1 MLCYTYKKKGI
12 YLMEKAYKLLAA
24 QEKISANAA
33 KKLIDSG
40 KVFAHDKKIKIARA
54 LMKKNTKFKI
64 IETKKPKKI
73 FEDKNIIVI
82 DKPPF
87 ITSEEISKIYSTSLL
102 HRLDKDTSGIL
113 ILVKDK
119 NWQKKAIEEFKNQNV
134 YKEYHTWVSGIV
146 SEEIVIDMPLK
157 TIKTKSGA
165 YSKIDK
171 FGKIAITKIEP
182 LMAFRTKS
190 KVKAIIHTGRT
201 HQIRAHLSYINHPI
215 LGDEK
220 YGGKNTK
227 RVMLHHYKFKI
238 FDYEFIADEPKDF
251 TVMEEYND

>member
-1 MLCYTYKKKGI
+1 
-12 YLMEKAYKLLAA
+12 MEKAYKLLAA
-24 QEKISANAA
+24 QEHISANAA

-40 KVFAHDKKIKIARA
+40 KVFAFDKKVKIARA
-54 LMKKNTKFKI
+54 MMKENTKFKI
-64 IETKKPKKI
+64 VHTQKPKKI
-73 FEDKNIIVI
+73 FEDENIIVI
-82 DKPPF
+82 NKPPY
-87 ITSEEISKIYSTSLL
+87 ITSEEISKIYKTPLL

-113 ILVKDK
+113 VLVKNE
-119 NWQKKAIEEFKNQNV
+119 NWQKKAIKEFKNRNV
-134 YKEYHTWVSGIV
+134 YKEYHAWVSRIV
-146 SEEIVIDMPLK
+146 SEPIIVDMPLK
-157 TIKTKSGA
+157 TIKSKSGA

-171 FGKIAITKIEP
+171 FGEEAITEIEP
-182 LMAFRTKS
+182 LMAFNTKS

-220 YGGKNTK
+220 YGGKKAK

-238 FDYEFIADEPKDF
+238 FDYEFTADEPKDF

>member
-1 MLCYTYKKKGI
+1 M
-12 YLMEKAYKLLAA
+12 MEKAYKLLAA
-24 QEKISANAA
+24 QEHISANAA

-40 KVFAHDKKIKIARA
+40 KVFAYDKKIKIARA
-54 LMKKNTKFKI
+54 LMKEGTTFKI
-64 IETKKPKKI
+64 IHTQKPKKI
-73 FEDKNIIVI
+73 YEDENIIVI
-82 DKPPF
+82 NKPPY
-87 ITSEEISKIYSTSLL
+87 IISEEISRIYSTPLL

-113 ILVKDK
+113 VLAKNE
-119 NWQKKAIEEFKNQNV
+119 NWQKKAIQEFKNQNV
-134 YKEYHTWVSGIV
+134 YKEYHAWVSGII
-146 SEEIVIDMPLK
+146 SEEIVVDMPLK

-171 FGKIAITKIEP
+171 FGKSAITEIEP

-201 HQIRAHLSYINHPI
+201 HQIRAHLNYINHPI

-220 YGGKNTK
+220 YGGKKAK

-238 FDYEFIADEPKDF
+238 FDYEFIANEPNDF